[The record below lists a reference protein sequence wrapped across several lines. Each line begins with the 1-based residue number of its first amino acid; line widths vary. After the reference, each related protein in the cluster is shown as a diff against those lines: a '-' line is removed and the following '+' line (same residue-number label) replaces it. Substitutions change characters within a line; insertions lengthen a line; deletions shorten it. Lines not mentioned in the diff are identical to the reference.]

1 MEKIKVRPVILVEG
15 KYDKIKLESLV
26 DGFILPTDGF
36 QIFADQERV
45 ALIRRLAAARG
56 VLVLTDSD
64 GAGFVIRNY
73 LSGILPPEQVRHA
86 YIPDLFGKEKR
97 KRAPS
102 KEGKLGVE
110 GMDRATL
117 LRVLQRAGV
126 AEETDELPPA
136 KPVTKLD
143 LFEDGFSGGENSA
156 ALRSRLLAVLDLP
169 QRMTANAMLQA
180 INSFLDYDEYKAF
193 AARLRE
199 ENCREQLCSGEN
211 SALEKNFEAVGKD
224 EMK

>member
-1 MEKIKVRPVILVEG
+1 MEKIKVRPVIVVEG

-36 QIFADQERV
+36 GIFADRERLE
-45 ALIRRLAAARG
+45 LIRRLAAVRG

-64 GAGFVIRNY
+64 GAGFVIRNF
-73 LSGILPPEQVRHA
+73 LSGVLPPEQVRHA

-110 GMDRATL
+110 GMNRDVL
-117 LRVLQRAGV
+117 LKALRRAG
-126 AEETDELPPA
+126 ATEEAAAPSA
-136 KPVTKLD
+136 RRVTKLD

-156 ALRSRLLAVLDLP
+156 RLRSRLLSVLDLP
-169 QRMTANAMLQA
+169 QRMSANAMLQA

-193 AARLRE
+193 AARLQRE
-199 ENCREQLCSGEN
+199 ADL
-211 SALEKNFEAVGKD
+211 
-224 EMK
+224 